1 MNQNSVNGSESFWS
15 SNAEAPASGHHVA
28 STGSCIYIVHCSTQS
43 LLFIIYNR
51 VECRSINGC
60 SCTEY
65 FASLDAQQMVYIRS
79 SGEDLKLYPTSL

>member
-43 LLFIIYNR
+43 LYSLWSEDQLMVVAVPSILHHSMRSWWCTSVHPVKISNYIPSH
-51 VECRSINGC
+51 CR
-60 SCTEY
+60 
-65 FASLDAQQMVYIRS
+65 
-79 SGEDLKLYPTSL
+79 